1 MKCPSC
7 GSVELVHEVR
17 DVPFTYKG
25 KSLTV
30 PAQPGEYCPACNEA
44 VWDDSEAA
52 RYEAVIQPF
61 IVAVNNAAMPDLR
74 DIRKRLGLTQS
85 QAGKYFGGGVTAF
98 SRYESGKTAP
108 PVALVK
114 LLRLLDHHPELLDEA
129 IHV

>member
-7 GSVELVHEVR
+7 GMMDLVREVR
-17 DVPFTYKG
+17 DVPFIYKG

-30 PAQPGEYCPACNEA
+30 PAQPGEYCSVCGES

-61 IVAVNNAAMPDLR
+61 IVAVNNAGMPDLR
-74 DIRKRLGLTQS
+74 AIRKRLRLTQS

-114 LLRLLDHHPELLDEA
+114 LLKLLDHHPELLEEA

>member
-7 GSVELVHEVR
+7 GKADLVRELR

-25 KSLTV
+25 KTLTI
-30 PAQPGEYCPACNEA
+30 PAQPGEYCTVCNEA
-44 VWDDSEAA
+44 VWDDSETA
-52 RYEAVIQPF
+52 RFEAVIQPF

-74 DIRKRLGLTQS
+74 AIRKRLGLTQA

-114 LLRLLDHHPELLDEA
+114 LLRLLEHHPDLLEEA
-129 IHV
+129 IRV